1 MFPSQISAP
10 WASSIR
16 RRVEAQT
23 LSALFSDSLCQ
34 IQANARLLEPMKIL
48 PLLDPHGGLKNLL
61 TCKHFEN
68 FGDQAVRE
76 FT

>member
-1 MFPSQISAP
+1 MFPFQISAP

-23 LSALFSDSLCQ
+23 LSALSSDSPCQ

-48 PLLDPHGGLKNLL
+48 PLLDPRGTQEPPN
-61 TCKHFEN
+61 CKHFEN